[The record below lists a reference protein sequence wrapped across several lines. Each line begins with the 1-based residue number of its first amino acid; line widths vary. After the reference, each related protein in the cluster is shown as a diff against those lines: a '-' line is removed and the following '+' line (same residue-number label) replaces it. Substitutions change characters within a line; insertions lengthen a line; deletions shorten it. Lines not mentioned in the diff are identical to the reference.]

1 MLRSLESGDRRTM
14 TRTKKLFP
22 VALLLL
28 ILVVA
33 ACAKAPITNRT
44 QIILLPRSFE
54 MELGASA
61 YLNILETEK
70 ISRNA
75 HYNRVVRRVGRRIAA
90 VSHTPDLK
98 WQYTVFDNDQVNAF
112 ALPGGKIG
120 VYTGMMPVAKTEAGL
135 ATVMAHE
142 VAHATARHGGERMT
156 LGILLEMGSAA
167 LASAMRKKDEKTTGR
182 VLAAYGIGSALGVAL
197 PFSRKQESEADRIGL
212 IYMAK
217 AGYDPREAV
226 PFWERM
232 GAAGRG
238 SPPEFLSTHPGY
250 RTRIRN
256 LRKWMPEALE
266 YYEASRKAPNR
277 RIVIYRKSSGR

>member
-1 MLRSLESGDRRTM
+1 M

-277 RIVIYRKSSGR
+277 RIVISRKSSGR

>member
-1 MLRSLESGDRRTM
+1 M
-14 TRTKKLFP
+14 TSKRKTIP
-22 VALLLL
+22 AVLLLL
-28 ILVVA
+28 VLVLV

-44 QIILLPRSFE
+44 QFILLPRSFE

-61 YLNILETEK
+61 YLSILETEK

-75 HYNRVVRRVGRRIAA
+75 HYNGVVRRVGRRIAA
-90 VSHTPDLK
+90 VSHTPNLR
-98 WQYTVFDNDQVNAF
+98 WQYTVFDNEQVNAF

-167 LASAMRKKDEKTTGR
+167 LASAMRKKDQKTTGR
-182 VLAAYGIGSALGVAL
+182 VLAAYGLGSALVVAL

-217 AGYDPREAV
+217 AGYDPREAI

-250 RTRIRN
+250 RTRIKN
-256 LRKWMPEALE
+256 IRKWMPEALE
-266 YYEASRKAPNR
+266 YYERSPKAPDR
-277 RIVIYRKSSGR
+277 RIVISGGTGRQRR

>member
-1 MLRSLESGDRRTM
+1 M

-98 WQYTVFDNDQVNAF
+98 WQYTVFDSEQVNAF

-250 RTRIRN
+250 RTRIKN

-266 YYEASRKAPNR
+266 YYEASRKAPDR
-277 RIVIYRKSSGR
+277 RIVISRKSGR

>member
-1 MLRSLESGDRRTM
+1 MISKRRIA
-14 TRTKKLFP
+14 P
-22 VALLLL
+22 AVLLLL
-28 ILVVA
+28 GLVLI

-44 QIILLPRSFE
+44 QLMLLPRAFE
-54 MELGASA
+54 MQLGATA
-61 YLNILETEK
+61 YQGILDTEK
-70 ISRNA
+70 ISRDA
-75 HYNRVVRRVGRRIAA
+75 HYNRVVRRVGQRIAE
-90 VSHTPDLK
+90 VSHTPNLR
-98 WQYTVFDNDQVNAF
+98 WRYTVFEDKQVNAF

-142 VAHATARHGGERMT
+142 VAHATARHGGERVS

-167 LASAMRKKDEKTTGR
+167 LAAAMDEKDKKTTSR
-182 VLAAYGIGSALGVAL
+182 VLAAYGVGTALALAL

-217 AGYDPREAV
+217 AGYDPREAI

-250 RTRIRN
+250 RTRIKN
-256 LRKWMPEALE
+256 IRKWMPEALE
-266 YYEASRKAPNR
+266 YYEASRKAPNG
-277 RIVIYRKSSGR
+277 RIVISEGTGR

>member
-277 RIVIYRKSSGR
+277 RIVISRKSGR